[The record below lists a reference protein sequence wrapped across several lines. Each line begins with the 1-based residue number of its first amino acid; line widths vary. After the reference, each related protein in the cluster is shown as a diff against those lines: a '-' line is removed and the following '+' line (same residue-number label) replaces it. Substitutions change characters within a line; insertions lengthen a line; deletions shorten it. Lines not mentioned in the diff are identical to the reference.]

1 MIEIYIKAIKTNRQ
15 SLIKNKILIKMP
27 EKYNPLK
34 IEPEILKFWK
44 EKKILEKARNKNKG
58 NKKFYFCDG
67 PPYTS
72 GKVHIGTAWNKS
84 YKDSSLRFRR
94 MNGLDVWDRAGY
106 DMHGLPTEQG
116 VEKEQGLKNKD
127 DIEKFGIGKFIKA
140 CEEFAV
146 RNLKIM
152 NEDFTRLGVWM
163 DFENA
168 YQTKSKEW
176 IDGEWWLIKKAHENN
191 RLYEGEKTMHWCAR
205 CGTALAKH
213 ELEYKNVSDDS
224 IFVKFPVRK
233 AKNEFLIV
241 WTTTPWT
248 IPYNLGVMVN
258 PKIDYVKAKVENE
271 VWVIAKALAS
281 ALIQGVAD
289 KKFKILEE
297 FKGDKLEGLK
307 YHHPFEDVV
316 EKYKELEEK
325 HPKVHTVVL
334 SEEYVDT
341 SAGSGLVH
349 MAPGCGPED
358 YEVGYKN
365 NIPPFNT
372 LSESGVLEDMGK
384 FTGLIAKKEDIKFI
398 EALDKRKVLIATT
411 KVEHDYAHCWRCKEP
426 VIYKTTKQWFF
437 KIEDLKEKM
446 RELNKKIKWVPEYA
460 GSRSFD
466 NWIANLR
473 DNGITRQRY
482 WGTPLPIWR
491 CNNCNDYVVV
501 GSIKELK
508 KLAGKIPD
516 NLHKPW
522 IDKVKIKCKCG
533 SEKERIPDVLDVW
546 IDAGSASWNCLY
558 YPQRDDFFKELFP
571 MDFIM
576 EGIDQI
582 RGWFNL
588 LYVASMVAMEKPCF
602 KAVFMHGFTNDAQ
615 GRKMSKS
622 VGNYILPEEVV
633 DKYGADTFRFYS
645 LGGTNAGEDLNYNFE
660 DMKVKNKHLTVLW
673 NLHNYVIDLAKQSDA
688 NPAKLKIN
696 KDKLGI
702 EEKYIL
708 SKLNSTIKKVTELY
722 DNYKLDEPPAEIE
735 SLFLELS
742 RNYIQ
747 LTRDKSSIGSK
758 EDKKA
763 VLYTVYSVLSE
774 TLKIFTPVAP
784 FITEKIYL
792 NFKEKFKLKEE
803 SISLHKWPDY
813 DHKLIDEK
821 LEAEMDIISNVI
833 QNVLALREKV
843 QLGVRWPLKE
853 AVIVVKDKTI
863 SNAVEKLKDIIKKQT
878 NVKEIKVQEK
888 LEGVKST
895 VKPDFGQIGPDFGNK
910 APKIIAELM
919 KNSPETILSHIEKE
933 GKYVITVNKE
943 QVNIVKEHLVVQRIV
958 PKDYIEGSLRKGFV
972 YLNKKMDE
980 ALEAEGFAREVMR
993 RIQSLRKKAGLN
1005 KADKIELFIKT
1016 SGTLQTMLYE
1026 HKTLIKEK
1034 VGASKIEIS
1043 ESTPKKYKSSSKE
1056 KVKDKE
1062 FELFF

>member
-1 MIEIYIKAIKTNRQ
+1 
-15 SLIKNKILIKMP
+15 MP
-27 EKYNPLK
+27 EKYDPLK

-116 VEKEQGLKNKD
+116 VEKEHGLKNKD

-258 PKIDYVKAKVENE
+258 PKIDYVKAKVEDE
-271 VWVIAKALAS
+271 TWIIAKALAS

-289 KKFKILEE
+289 KKFRILEE

-307 YHHPFEDVV
+307 YHHPFEDVIK
-316 EKYKELEEK
+316 KYKELEKE
-325 HPKVHTVVL
+325 HPNIHTVVL

-358 YEVGYKN
+358 YEVGHKN

-372 LSESGVLEDMGK
+372 LSESGVFEDMGK
-384 FTGLIAKKEDIKFI
+384 FTGLVAKKDDIKFV
-398 EALDKRKVLIATT
+398 EALDKRNVLIATT

-533 SEKERIPDVLDVW
+533 SEKEKIPDVLDVW
-546 IDAGSASWNCLY
+546 IDSGSASWNCLY
-558 YPQRDDFFKELFP
+558 YPQRDDFFKEMFP

-588 LYVASMVAMEKPCF
+588 LYVASMVALGKPCF

-622 VGNYILPEEVV
+622 VGNYILPEEVI

-673 NLHNYVIDLAKQSDA
+673 NLHNYVIDLAKQLDT
-688 NPAKLKIN
+688 NPAKLKIS

-708 SKLNSTIKKVTELY
+708 SKLNSTIKKVTGLY
-722 DNYKLDEPPAEIE
+722 DNYNLDKPPAEIE

-742 RNYIQ
+742 RTYIQ